1 MYSKIFLSH
10 NSFDKKYGDAI
21 RNLLMSLGLRKEQ
34 LIYSTHPLHKIPAG
48 NNIFEYLKQ
57 NIQKDIF
64 VIFLWSN
71 EYLKSAACLNEMG
84 AAWIVESD
92 YINMYTPD
100 FDFNNPQYHNCA
112 VDVRQMGVVLKND
125 EHCKMGMV
133 ELKQKLI
140 QNLGLAIDEQEWIYS
155 LDEFMKNIK

>member
-1 MYSKIFLSH
+1 M
-10 NSFDKKYGDAI
+10 
-21 RNLLMSLGLRKEQ
+21 
-34 LIYSTHPLHKIPAG
+34 IYTTHPLHKIPAG

-71 EYLKSAACLNEMG
+71 EYLKSAACLNGMG

-100 FDFNNPQYHNCA
+100 FDFNNPQYHNRA
-112 VDVRQMGVVLKND
+112 VDVLKAIQLLGFIYK
-125 EHCKMGMV
+125 EAIG
-133 ELKQKLI
+133 ELLTQLCA
-140 QNLGLAIDEQEWIYS
+140 NAILNKS
-155 LDEFMKNIK
+155 KNVSPNRKR